1 MSIILKSLYYETK
14 NKYKLKLIAGES
26 GIDNVVS
33 WFHFMEDEST
43 INFIRGNELIVTTG
57 LGSKNNNWLDNL
69 IKGLIKNHVCGLI
82 INIGQYIKTIPDHT
96 ISYCNENN
104 FPLFIMPWEIH
115 LVDIMQDYCDKIINA
130 KQTASNISSAFFNA
144 IYYPDNI
151 NLFKPPL
158 KQEGYDLN
166 GLFTIISLELESS
179 IYSKTSEIS
188 LKYFIIN
195 IEKILNSFSFK
206 YSILLNDQDLTIII
220 NNSSATDIP
229 QCLNILFNEYL
240 KNQKSFNNMGVS
252 LSSKGIDTLPKSFKE
267 AKCARYIA
275 IKDNK
280 CIVYYNDI
288 GLYKLLFNINN
299 KEILVDL
306 YNEYLGKLEE
316 YDLIHKTDYLNILK
330 LYINNNSSI
339 QAVSE
344 KTFTHRNTIN
354 YRIKKIKEILNTDLN
369 NPKDK
374 FNYMLAFYIEEML
387 NLNVT

>member
-1 MSIILKSLYYETK
+1 MSITLKSLYYETK

-57 LGSKNNNWLDNL
+57 LGSKNNDWLDNL

-188 LKYFIIN
+188 LK
-195 IEKILNSFSFK
+195 
-206 YSILLNDQDLTIII
+206 
-220 NNSSATDIP
+220 
-229 QCLNILFNEYL
+229 
-240 KNQKSFNNMGVS
+240 
-252 LSSKGIDTLPKSFKE
+252 
-267 AKCARYIA
+267 
-275 IKDNK
+275 
-280 CIVYYNDI
+280 
-288 GLYKLLFNINN
+288 
-299 KEILVDL
+299 
-306 YNEYLGKLEE
+306 
-316 YDLIHKTDYLNILK
+316 
-330 LYINNNSSI
+330 
-339 QAVSE
+339 
-344 KTFTHRNTIN
+344 
-354 YRIKKIKEILNTDLN
+354 
-369 NPKDK
+369 
-374 FNYMLAFYIEEML
+374 
-387 NLNVT
+387 